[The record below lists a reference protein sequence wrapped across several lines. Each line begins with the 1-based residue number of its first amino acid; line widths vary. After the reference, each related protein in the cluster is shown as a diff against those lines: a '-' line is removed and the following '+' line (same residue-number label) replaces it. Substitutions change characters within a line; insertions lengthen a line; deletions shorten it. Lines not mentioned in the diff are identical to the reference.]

1 MKALNKFNVEILLL
15 LIGVLFFPAC
25 AQEPVEYA
33 SPKGYNFE
41 LGQKVFLPDVL
52 HEISGIAFPHEKD
65 DLIYAVEDESGKVYS
80 FPPTEPSLRREVVF
94 AGPGDYEG
102 VAINEGLVWVLKSN
116 GTLYSFPL
124 DQTNQKKA
132 NGVKEAKNVIPKGE
146 YESLAASD
154 GLLYVICKDC
164 PIDKGST
171 LTSGYVLEYSE
182 KGDVTKKA
190 EFKLDAEKINQKA
203 SLKGKRI
210 RPSALTQ
217 HPSTKQWYILSSIDK
232 MLVVADENWQIVD
245 AYSLNPKLFNQPESI
260 AFDSQKNLYI
270 GNEGGD
276 KTRKS
281 TLLKFTLIP

>member
-65 DLIYAVEDESGKVYS
+65 DVIYAVEDESGKVYS

>member
-124 DQTNQKKA
+124 DQTNQKKRM
-132 NGVKEAKNVIPKGE
+132 E
-146 YESLAASD
+146 
-154 GLLYVICKDC
+154 
-164 PIDKGST
+164 
-171 LTSGYVLEYSE
+171 
-182 KGDVTKKA
+182 
-190 EFKLDAEKINQKA
+190 
-203 SLKGKRI
+203 
-210 RPSALTQ
+210 
-217 HPSTKQWYILSSIDK
+217 
-232 MLVVADENWQIVD
+232 
-245 AYSLNPKLFNQPESI
+245 
-260 AFDSQKNLYI
+260 
-270 GNEGGD
+270 
-276 KTRKS
+276 
-281 TLLKFTLIP
+281 